1 MNRLVPVLVNKRN
14 SSYTAQVIF
23 SPRIQSANYSEWKAL
38 NAVRENLNDALLNL
52 VNKQRNNSDELNQL
66 LNAPLCNVK
75 SFRIRTA
82 IHSRSY
88 DIWLPIVY
96 WSEGDRHYLRC
107 PLLEQFHYMHKDADL
122 SVETVEYYFQ
132 RWLRREEKESS
143 KEEFAQKEEFLK
155 KQFSEKH
162 NYYIRLIEVTFHD
175 KLDFRWS
182 RSLKPRRCISAV
194 EELETIAKP
203 IEYHPNSY
211 DEMTFSDDYKFVRI
225 PANDKLLDFYNRI
238 YKAVMDEHH
247 RKGVLIVGQELT
259 GRSFAIETVLQ
270 TIQRDINYKKNDNNV
285 LVRRNDKNY
294 ISKVWKL
301 SGSGIIS
308 GMSTVGEWEARAE
321 AIFSYAEDKDL
332 ILYFESLLDLTEE
345 GKTDDSSFNVASAL
359 LTFMKDKKIRVVSKI
374 TPTQLVKLRERNRSF
389 VNQFEILTMP
399 ALSAEEQLR
408 LYISKVQNWKNADA
422 QERSPFECIPYMNQL
437 VEWTNPNGGAP
448 GSVCKWLDKISDRP
462 SNSVQDS
469 LLSQMGANFPLLKNE
484 LSPNA
489 QEIKKELSEQVI
501 GQEEAIDALT
511 NWTLKFQALLS
522 APDRPAATM
531 LFLGPTG
538 VGKTESAKAVARFLY
553 KDDSHFLRFDCNE
566 LNSPYAVSH
575 LVGSARREG
584 TLTNAVRLEPFSVVL
599 FDEIEK
605 ADSSFHDLLLQ
616 ILGEG
621 RLTDGKGRTVSFKNC
636 FIILTSNLG
645 ATQTG
650 RFAGFGDVS
659 QNDRDVYF
667 KALERFFRPE
677 FINRLDK
684 VVPFN
689 RLGNAELELI
699 ARKFIDQISSR
710 EGFQNRKALLSISPT
725 ALDWLVQQGHDPK
738 YGARQTQR
746 SLERILV
753 EPLSAFFARSKWE
766 TISVIEIDCENDKL
780 TYSISPIAPS
790 GKPKGMLLTSEMFD
804 NTTTKEYNVFY
815 SALLDWINRIKNL
828 FLSSDSSEVSV
839 LDWENMDE
847 CTRLRLQIQEELDS
861 LKNDLELVATIS
873 NNSQRD
879 IDNKLNRHLT
889 ADFDSRVQKI
899 SAPEPLSPEEW
910 NLLLQS
916 ESGVFPKNVK
926 LAQINP
932 DRNSALLEAL
942 SRCSKIHQL
951 LASGIP
957 QPEEALIVLFSTGEF
972 TDKARQDAPVNKL
985 IQQFADDDYS
995 PIHLHQYVY
1004 NSSQRRKTW
1013 YYHAQGLGAYERL
1026 SQFLSGVYVM
1036 FDDRGR
1042 LSRADSLVILP
1053 FVSQLQTPD
1062 ECIEKFLES
1071 KPNIWNELR
1080 YMYINDSFYE
1090 SLDAKRYFDLPPELE
1105 KALSKINH

>member
-1 MNRLVPVLVNKRN
+1 MNRMIPVLVNKRN

-23 SPRIQSANYSEWKAL
+23 SPRIQSSNYSEWKAL
-38 NAVRENLNDALLNL
+38 SAVQENLNDAILNL
-52 VNKQRNNSDELNQL
+52 VNKQRNNSGELNQL
-66 LNAPLCNVK
+66 LYSPLCHIN

-82 IHSRSY
+82 FHSRSY

-96 WSEGDRHYLRC
+96 WSEEDRHYLCC
-107 PLLEQFHYMHKDADL
+107 PLLEQFHYMHKDAEL
-122 SVETVEYYFQ
+122 SVETAEYYFQ
-132 RWLRREEKESS
+132 CWLRREEKETS

-162 NYYIRLIEVTFHD
+162 NYYIRLVEVVFHD
-175 KLDFRWS
+175 KMDFRWS
-182 RSLKPRRCISAV
+182 RSHKPRRCISAV

-203 IEYHPNSY
+203 IEYHPSSY
-211 DEMTFSDDYKFVRI
+211 DEITFSDDYKFVRI

-238 YKAVMDEHH
+238 YKALMDERH
-247 RKGVLIVGQELT
+247 RKGVLIVGPELT
-259 GRSFAIETVLQ
+259 GRSYAIETVLQ
-270 TIQRDINYKKNDNNV
+270 TIQRDINYKTNDNNV
-285 LVRRNDKNY
+285 LVRCNKNY
-294 ISKVWKL
+294 TSKVWKL

-308 GMSTVGEWEARAE
+308 GMSGVGQWEGRAE
-321 AIFSYAEDKDL
+321 AIFEYAENNDL

-345 GKTDDSSFNVASAL
+345 GKTEQSSFCVASAL
-359 LTFMKDKKIRVVSKI
+359 LTFMKEKKIRVVSRI

-408 LYISKVQNWKNADA
+408 LYISKVQNWKNAVA

-462 SNSVQDS
+462 SNSVQDG

-484 LSPNA
+484 LSSNY

-501 GQEEAIDALT
+501 GQEEALDALT

-522 APDRPAATM
+522 DPGRPAATM

-575 LVGSARREG
+575 LVGSARHEG
-584 TLTNAVRLEPFSVVL
+584 TLTNSVRLEPFSVVL

-605 ADSSFHDLLLQ
+605 AHPAFHDLLLQ

-645 ATQTG
+645 ASQTG
-650 RFAGFGDVS
+650 RFAGFGDLD
-659 QNDRDVYF
+659 QNDRGIYF

-689 RLGNAELELI
+689 RLGNAELELV

-766 TISVIEIDCENDKL
+766 TISIIEIDCENDKL
-780 TYSISPIAPS
+780 TYSISPIYQS
-790 GKPKGMLLTSEMFD
+790 SRRKGMLLTSEMFD
-804 NTTTKEYNVFY
+804 KTTAKDYNVFY
-815 SALLDWINRIKNL
+815 SALLDWINRIKGL
-828 FLSSDSSEVSV
+828 FMSSDTSDENV

-847 CTRLRLQIQEELDS
+847 RTRLRLQIQEELDS

-873 NNSQRD
+873 NSSRRG
-879 IDNKLNRHLT
+879 IDNKLNRHID
-889 ADFDSRVQKI
+889 AGWDKRAQKI

-926 LAQINP
+926 LAQVNP
-932 DRNSALLEAL
+932 GRNSALLEAL

-951 LASGIP
+951 FASGIP

-972 TDKARQDAPVNKL
+972 TDKDSLDAPINKL
-985 IQQFADDDYS
+985 IRRFADDDCS
-995 PIHLHQYVY
+995 PIHLHQDVY
-1004 NSSQRRKTW
+1004 NSSQRRKTL
-1013 YYHAQGLGAYERL
+1013 YYHAQGLGAYNRL
-1026 SQFLSGVYVM
+1026 SQLLSGVYVM
-1036 FDDRGR
+1036 FDDCGR

-1053 FVSQLQTPD
+1053 YDSNQQTPD
-1062 ECIEKFLES
+1062 ECIKTFLES
-1071 KPNIWNELR
+1071 KPKIWNELR

-1090 SLDAKRYFDLPPELE
+1090 SLDARRYFDLPPELE
-1105 KALSKINH
+1105 KALSKITH